1 MNARQGET
9 PFLITVYLFI
19 SRPSQLTAVDSVRS
33 SGHIFSFIGN
43 GRSPRLLGESVAR
56 SLNQF
61 RRKAL
66 PRSQQNSDPIVFE

>member
-1 MNARQGET
+1 MRDKVRFQSSSE
-9 PFLITVYLFI
+9 YLFF

-33 SGHIFSFIGN
+33 GGHIFSFIGN

-56 SLNQF
+56 SLNEF

-66 PRSQQNSDPIVFE
+66 PRQQSSDSIVFE